1 MFEQKGAVHPLA
13 MLLAHQDTLTL
24 AFVAVLSVSLMAQL
38 VGHAGIRHMPEPQSS
53 GRAPLKA
60 ETTARICADI
70 RNIYIQS
77 QKTCRTFSA
86 ITNNSLLLQAKSTA
100 VFVLTSRDLLVAA
113 GVAAGCQLVQS
124 VLVGSQIAG
133 CRGCVTAVAE
143 LPPHSCCSPQQML
156 VWAQQ
161 LSQQVVAA
169 ESLAQRE
176 REPAVVAASGAG
188 GLVAWCRQG
197 WGVCLAPSA
206 TGVPSLKITGSRV
219 ISVRSG
225 SPVYPSALGISWQGE
240 EGPNPTLLVKQ
251 GPKLHAVQLPRTP
264 EGRLDLVASSAAAVR
279 GLASI
284 LAEMGREEGMLLL
297 SASTGQYLSSS
308 AEGLL
313 LLDVDMP
320 VATQLSGM

>member
-1 MFEQKGAVHPLA
+1 VFEQKGAVHPLA

-24 AFVAVLSVSLMAQL
+24 AFVAVLSVSLMVQL
-38 VGHAGIRHMPEPQSS
+38 VGQTGIRHMPEPQSS

-70 RNIYIQS
+70 RKIYIQS
-77 QKTCRTFSA
+77 QKMCRTFSA

-100 VFVLTSRDLLVAA
+100 VFVLTSRGLLVVA

-133 CRGCVTAVAE
+133 CSGCVTAVAE
-143 LPPHSCCSPQQML
+143 LPPHSCCSRQQML

-169 ESLAQRE
+169 ESLAQG
-176 REPAVVAASGAG
+176 EPAVVAASGAG

-219 ISVRSG
+219 MSVRSG

-251 GPKLHAVQLPRTP
+251 GPKLHAVQLPRFP
-264 EGRLDLVASSAAAVR
+264 GGPAARR
-279 GLASI
+279 GLAFK

-297 SASTGQYLSSS
+297 SASTGQFLSSS